1 MLPRIG
7 TLACHYN
14 VLATLGKSYIYVPS
28 KDVEKIKFADRGNH
42 SRLLP
47 FFVSGLPLIQG
58 CDCDTIRLT
67 MRYLTALR
75 NRVARLRPVP
85 LWLFLFP
92 LAWPALRVFVD
103 EGLPRSF
110 DGGLH
115 LLRFALLERHIQA
128 GNLLPRW
135 APELLLGYGYPL
147 FNFYAPS
154 AYYLAV
160 ALYWGGLSHHAAFV
174 AAFAVAVL
182 AAGVGMYILARSLF
196 GPHGRWAA
204 LVAAV
209 AYLYAPYLLTNIYNR
224 GALSE
229 ALAQAL
235 LPWIFW
241 STRSLMRSPQPSRYV
256 APLAATLGALAVT
269 HNITLLFVPVVLLA
283 YLALLWPRRGHARA
297 GAWAILALGL
307 AMGWSAF
314 FWLPLLLERGT
325 LAYTAYDI
333 AKQVWLPRSMWDWS
347 NFLDRGWI
355 YTHSSARPIRL
366 GLVQLLLAVAGF
378 ALTRRRSHEQLFFA
392 LLSLATAAF
401 MGRWALPIWQ
411 SVDVLAVAQFAW
423 RLLSILSLCLALG
436 AGYLVLAWPRGW
448 GRVVVALILTVV
460 IIHAQQPRLAWVDVF
475 APEGVD
481 VGLPV
486 FAQIEL
492 DEGTLTGGE
501 GNSALQEFR
510 PRWADE
516 SLILRDPGTP
526 SPPLALTLQRAGPY
540 ALEAT
545 VQAEAA
551 TRLRFNDF
559 YYPGMRVLLDG
570 AAVAAYPTTNLGLMT
585 VDVPPGRHTLRVA
598 WAGTTVQQVGFGV
611 TLLTLL
617 IAGGVMLRRRRWV
630 WLGVIAG
637 GLALALVGRTGPPP
651 PSAVQPPAQTPAYVP
666 LELLAVRTTQSDA
679 AALEVYPYWWVRETP
694 PADFTAAW
702 QLLDA
707 GGRVLVEHRSLP
719 MFNALPA
726 DRWPPGTLVDDA
738 YRLALPPGLAPGDYG
753 LALGVQSGQ
762 TTVAPVT
769 VGQVRIAG
777 PVPPDHRP
785 AHVADARFGTT
796 TRLAGYALQVNR
808 RNRALTDA
816 SPLLVRPGDYLDY
829 TLYWQATG
837 LVTENYHGFVHLTD
851 VMGAPLV
858 QEDQLPGPLFQPP
871 QLWSTVRLHPDVYRL
886 RLPRDAPSALY
897 WADVGLYDFETLR
910 RLAVTVDGQAD
921 DSGRYRLPPVKL
933 VNTTAPQ
940 PALALTARFGDLADL
955 MGVDLTPHTAKVQPG
970 DSLQVTL
977 YSRSRGM
984 GERRYVRFLQLYHQ
998 AHGVAAQHD
1007 AEPRDGGNPTD
1018 TWQPGEVVVDWAT
1031 LRVADTAAPGVYVL
1045 YAGYYDRADP
1055 AARVPVY
1062 DATGAPSEAGW
1073 IALGEIEITAP

>member
-1 MLPRIG
+1 
-7 TLACHYN
+7 
-14 VLATLGKSYIYVPS
+14 
-28 KDVEKIKFADRGNH
+28 
-42 SRLLP
+42 
-47 FFVSGLPLIQG
+47 
-58 CDCDTIRLT
+58 
-67 MRYLTALR
+67 
-75 NRVARLRPVP
+75 
-85 LWLFLFP
+85 
-92 LAWPALRVFVD
+92 
-103 EGLPRSF
+103 
-110 DGGLH
+110 
-115 LLRFALLERHIQA
+115 
-128 GNLLPRW
+128 
-135 APELLLGYGYPL
+135 
-147 FNFYAPS
+147 
-154 AYYLAV
+154 
-160 ALYWGGLSHHAAFV
+160 
-174 AAFAVAVL
+174 
-182 AAGVGMYILARSLF
+182 MYMLARSLF

-209 AYLYAPYLLTNIYNR
+209 AYLYAPYLLTNVYIR
-224 GALSE
+224 GALAE

-241 STRSLMRSPQPSRYV
+241 SARSLMHSPQPSRYV
-256 APLAATLGALAVT
+256 APLAGSLGALAVT

-283 YLALLWPRRGHARA
+283 YLTLLWPRRGHDRV

-347 NFLDRGWI
+347 NFLDSGWT
-355 YTHSSARPIRL
+355 YTHTFARPIRL
-366 GLVQLLLAVAGF
+366 GLVQLLLATAGF
-378 ALTRRRSHEQLFFA
+378 ALARPRSREQLFFA
-392 LLSLATAAF
+392 LLGLATAAF

-411 SVDVLAVAQFAW
+411 GVDVLAVAQFAW

-436 AGYLVLAWPRGW
+436 AGCLALAWPRGW
-448 GRVVVALILTVV
+448 GRAVVALILTGV
-460 IIHAQQPRLAWVDVF
+460 IIHAQQPRLAWMDVF
-475 APEGVD
+475 APAGVD
-481 VGLPV
+481 VSLPV

-492 DEGTLTGGE
+492 DEGALTGGE

-516 SLILRDPGTP
+516 SLVLRDPGDL
-526 SPPLALTLQRAGPY
+526 SPPLTLALQRAGPY
-540 ALEAT
+540 GLEGA

-559 YYPGMRVLLDG
+559 YYPGTRVLLDG
-570 AAVAAYPTTNLGLMT
+570 AAVPVYPTTNLGLMT
-585 VDVPPGRHTLRVA
+585 VDVPPGRHILRVD

-611 TLLTLL
+611 TLVTLV
-617 IAGGVMLRRRRWV
+617 IAGGVALRLRQWV
-630 WLGVIAG
+630 WLGSIAG
-637 GLALALVGRTGPPP
+637 GLALALAGRNGPPP
-651 PSAVQPPAQTPAYVP
+651 PAVQPPAQTPAYAP
-666 LELLAVRTTQSDA
+666 LELLAVRTAQSDA
-679 AALEVYPYWWVRETP
+679 VALDVYPYWWVLETP
-694 PADFTAAW
+694 PANFTAVW

-707 GGRVLVEHRSLP
+707 AGRVVADHRSLP

-762 TTVAPVT
+762 TMVAAVT

-785 AHVADARFGTT
+785 AHVTDVRFGATT
-796 TRLAGYALQVNR
+796 WLAGYALQVNR
-808 RNRALTDA
+808 RDRALTDA
-816 SPLLVRPGDYLDY
+816 SPPIVRPGDYLDY

-837 LVTENYHGFVHLTD
+837 LVAENYHGFVHLTD

-871 QLWSTVRLHPDVYRL
+871 RLWSTVRLHPDVYRL

-921 DSGRYRLPPVKL
+921 AGGRYRLPPIKV

-940 PALALTARFGDLADL
+940 PARALTARFGNWADL
-955 MGVDLTPHTAKVQPG
+955 VGVDLAPPTALVQPG

-984 GERRYVRFLQLYHQ
+984 GERRYVRFLQLYHPT
-998 AHGVAAQHD
+998 HGC
-1007 AEPRDGGNPTD
+1007 
-1018 TWQPGEVVVDWAT
+1018 
-1031 LRVADTAAPGVYVL
+1031 
-1045 YAGYYDRADP
+1045 
-1055 AARVPVY
+1055 AARCR
-1062 DATGAPSEAGW
+1062 AA
-1073 IALGEIEITAP
+1073 